1 MNDNIERLIEKTR
14 EEKERPN
21 SYPFL
26 PEILESLLR
35 MRENLNETRER
46 REKLASALERLVLE
60 DFSFSE
66 SKLGGEILEIAE
78 SFAN

>member
-1 MNDNIERLIEKTR
+1 MNADIERLVAKAR
-14 EEKERPN
+14 EEIERPN

-35 MRENLNETRER
+35 MRDNLNETRER
-46 REKLASALERLVLE
+46 RGKLASAVERLVLE

-78 SFAN
+78 RFTN